1 MKESGRNI
9 LTNQIPKHKNR
20 KSLLDVI
27 VDGYLGIDAP
37 VKHKVH
43 KSISWSMIP
52 NIIGFLLMNYIGKQ
66 IIKFDF
72 TLSNIYKYFQNILHE
87 VNVHVQLHSLY
98 VTL

>member
-1 MKESGRNI
+1 MKESRRNI

-43 KSISWSMIP
+43 KSIS
-52 NIIGFLLMNYIGKQ
+52 
-66 IIKFDF
+66 
-72 TLSNIYKYFQNILHE
+72 
-87 VNVHVQLHSLY
+87 
-98 VTL
+98 